1 MVTSPELS
9 RKPRDHEAISQKTVA
24 NCRVQ
29 AGISGL
35 VATKAVAQ
43 VPAGTGGS
51 IETTGPID
59 RNFSNR
65 RRTSVSD

>member
-1 MVTSPELS
+1 MVTSPEPS
-9 RKPRDHEAISQKTVA
+9 RKPRDQGAISQEKAA
-24 NCRVQ
+24 NCRVL

-35 VATKAVAQ
+35 ATPKAVAQ